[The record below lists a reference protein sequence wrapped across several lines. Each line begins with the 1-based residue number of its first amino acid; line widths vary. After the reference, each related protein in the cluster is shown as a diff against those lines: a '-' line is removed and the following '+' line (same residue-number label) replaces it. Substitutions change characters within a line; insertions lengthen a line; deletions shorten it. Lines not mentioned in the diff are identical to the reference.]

1 MPLLLNEAV
10 EAAFGA
16 AIGHRYGE
24 PPLMDWAASMSEGTA
39 PTRIERATVPG
50 RTRAPAPA
58 LVIVSVLFVV
68 IIGLS
73 VWYLSRTEPLVIQ
86 GEVQSRTF
94 DMAARVDG
102 RVGAITVARSQDVK
116 QGAPLIRIDNPELI
130 AKERESEAALGV
142 ADAELARVRAGFRAE
157 TIAVRKA
164 EVDRATADL
173 TLAQK
178 TFDRTRQLVASHD
191 SPQAQYDKDNASL
204 TLAERS
210 LDQARFA
217 YNEAVAGYTHED
229 LGIALA
235 KVETAKADVETQK
248 ALVGQ
253 MVVVAPADSQVFRIP
268 VEEGEVVLPGIPLIT
283 LVDLNDMWVQ
293 FDLREDLLRD
303 LKVGSTID
311 VRVPA
316 LGDRVVP
323 LVVRVIGAKGEYTG
337 WRATRSSGEFDL
349 RTFEVRAYP
358 AQPVPGLRPG
368 MSVYT
373 DWSER
378 RP

>member
-1 MPLLLNEAV
+1 VSASEEDAVMPN
-10 EAAFGA
+10 
-16 AIGHRYGE
+16 
-24 PPLMDWAASMSEGTA
+24 P
-39 PTRIERATVPG
+39 RAT
-50 RTRAPAPA
+50 TASRARRPAPA
-58 LVIVSVLFVV
+58 VVIVSVLLVGM
-68 IIGLS
+68 IGLS
-73 VWYLSRTEPLVIQ
+73 IWYLSRTQPLVIQ

-102 RVGAITVARSQDVK
+102 RIAQIAVARSQDVK
-116 QGAPLIRIDNPELI
+116 QGAPLIRIDNPELL
-130 AKERESEAALGV
+130 AKERESEAALRE

-157 TIAVRKA
+157 TIATRKA
-164 EVDRATADL
+164 EVDRANANL
-173 TLAQK
+173 VLAQK
-178 TFDRTRQLVASHD
+178 TFDRTRQLVTSGDA
-191 SPQAQYDKDNASL
+191 PQSQYDRDNAAL

-217 YNEAVAGYTHED
+217 YNEAVSGYTRED

-235 KVETAKADVETQK
+235 KVETAKADVETNK

-253 MVVVAPADSQVFRIP
+253 LVVVAPADSQVFRIP
-268 VEEGEVVLPGIPLIT
+268 VEEGEVVLPGVPLIT
-283 LVDLNDMWVQ
+283 LVDLGDMWVQ

-303 LKVGSTID
+303 LKPGSRID

-316 LGDRVVP
+316 LGNRVIA
-323 LVVRVIGAKGEYTG
+323 LEVRVIGAKGEYTG
-337 WRATRSSGEFDL
+337 WRATRSTGDFDL

-358 AQPVPGLRPG
+358 VQPVEGLRPG

-378 RP
+378 KP